1 MGLLVLLLLLAA
13 TGLAFRSLR
22 ARRRRATRRA
32 EVFDDLLTLDVSGK
46 AFEPHSLDAL
56 PDRAAAWLR
65 NALAPGQPVS
75 RTADIRYAG
84 HLRAAPE
91 DDWIPFRAR
100 ERVAAGKGFIWE
112 GRVAALGPLFLAGAE
127 WFRDTRYESRFE
139 LQGLLTVTREAGG
152 GDLRSARARFL
163 LEHVWLPGCL
173 LPELGAAWTESGEDR
188 LAVVPAGWDVPLGLE
203 IGPGGVLRSASVL
216 RFRPETGR
224 MVNFG
229 MAVER
234 EEVFDGHRLPSRISG
249 GWGFGTDDYVE
260 MFRASVESVRYF

>member
-1 MGLLVLLLLLAA
+1 LDLLILLLLLAA
-13 TGLAFRSLR
+13 AAGSFRLLR
-22 ARRRRATRRA
+22 ARRRRAMQRA
-32 EVFDDLLTLDVSGK
+32 EIFDDLLTLDLSGN

-56 PDRAAAWLR
+56 PERAAAWLR
-65 NALAPGQPVS
+65 NALASGQPVS

-84 HLRAAPE
+84 HLRAAPA
-91 DDWIPFRAR
+91 DDWLPYRAR
-100 ERVAAGKGFIWE
+100 ERVAAGRGFIWE
-112 GRVAALGPLFLAGAE
+112 GRVAALGPLFVAGAE
-127 WFRDTRYESRFE
+127 CFRGNSYESRFE
-139 LQGLLTVTREAGG
+139 LQGLLTVTRETGE
-152 GDLRSARARFL
+152 DHLRSARARFL

-173 LPELGAAWTESGEDR
+173 LPELGAAWTATSEDQ

-260 MFRASVESVRYF
+260 IFRSSVESVRFF